1 MSNVKPIR
9 LLIVEDDLGHAT
21 LVQMN
26 LEDVGFHNKIDHV
39 ENGQLAIDYVTAFI
53 NQTPNESLLILLDI
67 NMPVLDGFQVLERLK
82 SNPRTKH
89 IPVIMLT
96 STDSEEEI
104 QRAYE
109 LGCNVYLRKP
119 VDYEQFMAAIKNLG
133 LFLSVVEVPDIA
145 NN

>member
-1 MSNVKPIR
+1 MSNIREIR

-26 LEDVGFHNKIDHV
+26 LEEAGFHNKIDHV

-104 QRAYE
+104 QRAYA

-119 VDYEQFMAAIKNLG
+119 VDYEQFMVAIKNLG
-133 LFLSVVEVPDIA
+133 LFLSVVELPDTA